1 MGNQGS
7 WHDLYEYFPVE
18 FYGLG
23 HLFWAIWNKELTQF
37 CKSMFQKGGLS
48 KVGSVVVIDKKQDEV
63 HSFKENRK
71 QESI

>member
-37 CKSMFQKGGLS
+37 CKSYVSERRIIQGGLS
-48 KVGSVVVIDKKQDEV
+48 G
-63 HSFKENRK
+63 
-71 QESI
+71 